1 MGKAPPG
8 GAGGAFSGAGG
19 ASGGASGGVSSGPG
33 GFALGGV
40 NASLTARWVAVRVE
54 GVAPK
59 PRAFHVAIALD
70 VLHSGGGSDGGG
82 GSSDGGGGSSDG
94 GGGGNIG
101 GGGNSGGGGAR
112 VLLLGGCAP
121 ILGTARTSAAATQ
134 RWVGGAGP

>member
-1 MGKAPPG
+1 MGKAQVE
-8 GAGGAFSGAGG
+8 GAGGTSAGASSGGSGAGG
-19 ASGGASGGVSSGPG
+19 SA
-33 GFALGGV
+33 FGGV

-70 VLHSGGGSDGGG
+70 ALHGGGGSDGGG
-82 GSSDGGGGSSDG
+82 GNSDGSSSGGSSDG
-94 GGGGNIG
+94 GGGGGGSSG
-101 GGGNSGGGGAR
+101 GGGGGGGGGGAR

>member
-1 MGKAPPG
+1 MGKAQVE
-8 GAGGAFSGAGG
+8 GAGGTSAGASSGGSGAGG
-19 ASGGASGGVSSGPG
+19 SA
-33 GFALGGV
+33 FGGV

-54 GVAPK
+54 GVAPR

-70 VLHSGGGSDGGG
+70 TLHSGGNSDG
-82 GSSDGGGGSSDG
+82 SSSGGSSDG
-94 GGGGNIG
+94 GGGGGSSG
-101 GGGNSGGGGAR
+101 GGGGGGGGGGAR

>member
-1 MGKAPPG
+1 ME
-8 GAGGAFSGAGG
+8 GAGGTSAGASSGGSGAGG
-19 ASGGASGGVSSGPG
+19 SA
-33 GFALGGV
+33 FGGV

-54 GVAPK
+54 GVAPR

-70 VLHSGGGSDGGG
+70 TLHSGGN
-82 GSSDGGGGSSDG
+82 SDGGGGSSDG